1 MSFQGKPVHEY
12 FNQLRYMKHKNK
24 LATIESEKPNPQAH
38 NLIDSVHRLR
48 DLSISFH
55 QTEHEQ
61 KIN

>member
-1 MSFQGKPVHEY
+1 
-12 FNQLRYMKHKNK
+12 MKHKNK

-55 QTEHEQ
+55 HTEQEQ